1 VTAALKLREYQEEAL
16 AALHEGWAAGKT
28 RLAVVLPTG
37 LGKTVIFSHLAH
49 QTHAD
54 GLKVLI
60 LVHREELVSQAV
72 QKIHSVAPDL
82 RVGVVKAARNEFD
95 GDVVVA
101 SVQTLARAKR
111 REQIDPDAFGLIIVD
126 EAHHAVARTW
136 VEVLEYF
143 GAFGGHPVARRSR
156 GDWTYPTPVAGF
168 TATMSREDG
177 KGLGDIWEEVVYTKD
192 IRYGIEHDPPY
203 LVDVR
208 GKSVTVDGLDLAT
221 VARSR
226 GDYQDGALGEALEAS
241 GAGEVIAAAYLE
253 HSKDR
258 QGVVFA
264 PTVATAHAFADDLN
278 AAGVVTEVITGA
290 TSLEDRELIYKR
302 FRHGDVQV
310 LSNCMVLT
318 EGWDAP
324 WCSTAVIARPTSSA
338 ALYVQ
343 MVGRILRPWP
353 GKPDALVLDVVGV
366 AAKHALRT
374 IADLTTTEVRPQD
387 GESLGEAIEREAIER
402 ETARKKGPKT
412 KVAGTVGASD
422 VDLFHRSASVWLQ
435 TEKGVWF
442 IPTRDWFYFLWEAE
456 DSSWIL
462 GRCPTWANKEANTI
476 ERVHDGMTLEYA
488 MAWGEQEAAEDIWS
502 TKAASWRK
510 GKAKATEKQ
519 IAYLAQRRIPI
530 TEGLTKNDA
539 SALIDRWNASQA
551 LDKFLK

>member
-1 VTAALKLREYQEEAL
+1 
-16 AALHEGWAAGKT
+16 
-28 RLAVVLPTG
+28 
-37 LGKTVIFSHLAH
+37 
-49 QTHAD
+49 
-54 GLKVLI
+54 
-60 LVHREELVSQAV
+60 
-72 QKIHSVAPDL
+72 
-82 RVGVVKAARNEFD
+82 
-95 GDVVVA
+95 
-101 SVQTLARAKR
+101 LARPKR
-111 REQIDPDAFGLIIVD
+111 REQIDPDRFGLVIVD

-136 VEVLEYF
+136 VDVLAYF
-143 GAFGGHPVARRSR
+143 GAFGARRSDGLCNHLPPGAWHVPKPER
-156 GDWTYPTPVAGF
+156 GCFTPVAGF

-177 KGLGDIWEEVVYTKD
+177 KGLGDIWQEVVYTKD

-241 GAGEVIAAAYLE
+241 GAGEVIADAYLE
-253 HSKDR
+253 HAKDR
-258 QGVVFA
+258 QGVLFA
-264 PTVATAHAFADDLN
+264 PTVATAHAFADDLT
-278 AAGVVTEVITGA
+278 ARGITTEVITGA
-290 TSLEDRELIYKR
+290 TSSEDRELIYKR

-324 WCSTAVIARPTSSA
+324 WCSTAVIARPTQSA

-353 GKPDALVLDVVGV
+353 GKPDALVLDVVGIS
-366 AAKHALRT
+366 AKHALRT
-374 IADLTTTEVRPQD
+374 IADLTTTEVRPND
-387 GESLGEAIEREAIER
+387 GESLGEAIEREAGER
-402 ETARKKGPKT
+402 ETARKRGPKS
-412 KVAGTVGASD
+412 KVAGPVAASD

-442 IPTRDWFYFLWEAE
+442 IPTRDWFYFLWEAV
-456 DSSWIL
+456 DGSWIL
-462 GRCPTWANKEANTI
+462 GRCPTWANKTANTI

-510 GKAKATEKQ
+510 GRAKASEKQ
-519 IAYLAQRRIPI
+519 IAWLAQRRIPV

-539 SALIDRWNASQA
+539 SALIDVYNASRE
-551 LDKFLK
+551 LDKFLR

>member
-1 VTAALKLREYQEEAL
+1 
-16 AALHEGWAAGKT
+16 
-28 RLAVVLPTG
+28 
-37 LGKTVIFSHLAH
+37 VI
-49 QTHAD
+49 
-54 GLKVLI
+54 
-60 LVHREELVSQAV
+60 
-72 QKIHSVAPDL
+72 
-82 RVGVVKAARNEFD
+82 
-95 GDVVVA
+95 VA
-101 SVQTLARAKR
+101 SVQTLARPRR
-111 REQIDPDAFGLIIVD
+111 REQIPTDAFGLIIVD

-136 VEVLEYF
+136 VDVLDYF
-143 GAFGGHPVARRSR
+143 GAFGAVHNYLVDSPGELHHGV
-156 GDWTYPTPVAGF
+156 TPVAGF

-264 PTVATAHAFADDLN
+264 PTVATAHGFAADLN

-290 TSLEDRELIYKR
+290 TSSEDRELIYKR

-324 WCSTAVIARPTSSA
+324 WCSTAVIARPTQSA

-353 GKPDALVLDVVGV
+353 GKPDALVLDVVGIS
-366 AAKHALRT
+366 AKHALRT
-374 IADLTTTEVRPQD
+374 IADLTTTDVRPND
-387 GESLGEAIEREAIER
+387 GESLGEAIEREASER
-402 ETARKKGPKT
+402 ETARKKGPKSKIT
-412 KVAGTVGASD
+412 GPVSASD

-442 IPTRDWFYFLWEAE
+442 IPTRDWFYFLWEAN
-456 DSSWIL
+456 DGSWIV
-462 GRCPTWANKEANTI
+462 GRSPTWANKEAKNI
-476 ERVHDGMTLEYA
+476 ERIHDGLTLEYA

-510 GKAKATEKQ
+510 GRAAATEKQ
-519 IAYLAQRRIPI
+519 VAWLAQRRITI

-539 SALIDRWNASQA
+539 SALIDRWNASAA
-551 LDKFLK
+551 LDKYLP